1 MWCHCVCNT
10 DGSGQLSTRQRTLYP
25 NDHPNDMPNDKK
37 CRADSRSGVGR
48 PGIQS
53 GTEPLMGA
61 TTFER
66 VFNDLATHRSAA
78 LGDLDPEAN
87 AGLSALGIRVRD
99 GQAWLDDDV
108 ELLSEVAVRAALG
121 PATADWLRTL
131 ELRSHIDSTNTTLL
145 ALATHEP
152 IDGRVLAAEVQT
164 AGRGRRG
171 RQWLSPFGRNL
182 AVSIGV
188 AVERPIAELGAL
200 SLVVGVALRRALV
213 EQGLSGVE
221 LKWPNDVLLD
231 GRKVAG
237 ILIELVRAV
246 APVEVVVGIGVN
258 VGCAATV
265 AARVDQ
271 SIADV
276 AEQVQRPSRNE
287 LLARVVDHVAAACR
301 RFGDAGFDPF
311 RDEWDRAH
319 RYRNAAVR
327 VTVADPRA
335 GGGDAEPVET
345 FAGTALDVGVD
356 GALRIDT
363 GRGIREFTGGEVTLR
378 AVAPSDSGTA
388 ARVCDGRGRPSMTAA
403 GQ

>member
-1 MWCHCVCNT
+1 
-10 DGSGQLSTRQRTLYP
+10 
-25 NDHPNDMPNDKK
+25 
-37 CRADSRSGVGR
+37 
-48 PGIQS
+48 
-53 GTEPLMGA
+53 MGE
-61 TTFER
+61 TTFDG

-78 LGDLDPEAN
+78 LGNFDPEAN

-145 ALATHEP
+145 ALATHGP

-188 AVERPIAELGAL
+188 AIERPISELGAL

-265 AARVDQ
+265 ASRVDQ

-276 AEQVQRPSRNE
+276 AEQAQPSRNE

-301 RFGDAGFDPF
+301 QFDGAGFDAF

-319 RYRNAAVR
+319 RYRNTAVR

-345 FAGTALDVGVD
+345 FAGTALDVGAD

-378 AVAPSDSGTA
+378 AVAPPDSATA
-388 ARVCDGRGRPSMTAA
+388 PCAYGRGRPSITKA